1 MRELS
6 GKTAVIT
13 GAGSGFGRELAL
25 VCAREGMR
33 LVLADV
39 DADGLDGTVERLD
52 GAEAECVT
60 CNVARAEDVERLA
73 DVADERFGGTHLLF
87 NNAGVAVAGPAWT
100 ATLDDWKWM
109 LDVNVMGVVHGIR
122 SFVPRMLDRGGPGYV
137 VNTAS
142 VAGLLSVPGSSVYCV
157 TKHSVVTLSEC
168 LYHDL
173 RAAGSEIGV
182 SLLCPAY
189 VNTGIA
195 ESDRNRPPELGETNP
210 QATEYEA
217 RVRKAVRSGRISAA
231 EVAEMTV
238 AAVKDDRFYILT
250 HPRIKG
256 AVEARMHDILEERP
270 PTNPMP

>member
-13 GAGSGFGRELAL
+13 GAGSGFGRELAA
-25 VCAREGMR
+25 VCAGEGMR

-39 DADGLDGTVERLD
+39 DADGLDGTVERLGD
-52 GAEAECVT
+52 AEVECMT

-122 SFVPRMLDRGGPGYV
+122 SFVPRMLDRGGPAHV

-173 RAAGSEIGV
+173 RAAGAEIGV

-210 QATEYEA
+210 QAAEYEA

-231 EVAEMTV
+231 EVAETTV

>member
-13 GAGSGFGRELAL
+13 GAGSGFGRELAV
-25 VCAREGMR
+25 VCAGEGMR

-39 DADGLDGTVERLD
+39 DADGLDGTVERLN

-60 CNVARAEDVERLA
+60 CNVARAEEVERLA

-122 SFVPRMLDRGGPGYV
+122 SFVPRMLDRGGPAHV

-173 RAAGSEIGV
+173 RAAGAEIGV

-210 QATEYEA
+210 QAAEYEA

-231 EVAEMTV
+231 EVAETTV

>member
-13 GAGSGFGRELAL
+13 GAGSGFGRELAA
-25 VCAREGMR
+25 VCAGEGMR

-39 DADGLDGTVERLD
+39 DSDGLDGTVERLD

-60 CNVARAEDVERLA
+60 CNVARAEEVERLA
-73 DVADERFGGTHLLF
+73 DIADERFGGTHLLF

-122 SFVPRMLDRGGPGYV
+122 SFVPRMLDRGGPAHV

-173 RAAGSEIGV
+173 RAAGAEIGV

-210 QATEYEA
+210 QAAEYEA

-231 EVAEMTV
+231 EVAETTV